1 MNSQMSPRDAMNDM
15 LQAQLAQRPTVRAFS
30 VKVDKTHG
38 VAFHNGKLRFFRKSG
53 DPALAIKGVCSG
65 NITIVNGVARLTA
78 GGTGIIEFGG
88 AKSALGRDMVL
99 ERIRIALKGTGGGPY
114 GPNSSPQPLVLVSA
128 AMKNGAPQ
136 LFPQDNDG
144 PSGIGSASIER
155 FLVGPNAGY
164 GAPSDGSEDDEPL
177 GYINATNA
185 YQLTIFNYDSVNPVD
200 FTVDG
205 SVV

>member
-1 MNSQMSPRDAMNDM
+1 MNIQSPREAMND
-15 LQAQLAQRPTVRAFS
+15 LLAAKLARRPTMRAFAS
-30 VKVDKTHG
+30 KIEKTHDIG
-38 VAFHNGKLRFFRKSG
+38 MENGRLRFFRKAG
-53 DPALAIKGVCSG
+53 DPALAIKGVCTG
-65 NITIVNGVARLTA
+65 NITIINNVARLTA
-78 GGTGIIEFGG
+78 GGTGIIQFGG
-88 AKSALGRDMVL
+88 ANSALGRDMVL
-99 ERIRIALKGTGGGPY
+99 ERIRIALKATGGGPY
-114 GPNSSPQPLVLVSA
+114 VPNSSPQPLVLVSA

-136 LFPQDNDG
+136 LFPQENDA
-144 PSGIGSASIER
+144 PNGIGSASIER

-177 GYINATNA
+177 GYINSTNA